1 MSDNFQ
7 EIVDFIRGYYNKPE
21 GLIGLHEP
29 IFVGNERNYVMDSID
44 STFVSSVGQYV
55 NRLESMMQDYTGAS
69 MAVATVNGT
78 AALHIALMVAGVGK
92 DDLVITQ
99 PLTFIASC
107 NAISYLGASPIFIDN
122 DRKTLGLSAAKLK
135 SFLDENA
142 RVSEG
147 GCFHKT
153 IGRKISA
160 CVPMHTFGHP
170 VDLDGVLEVCA
181 EFKIP
186 VVEDAAESIG
196 SRYKGKHTGTL
207 GLLGAFSF
215 NGNKTITSGGGGV
228 VVTNNVELGKRAKH
242 LTTQAKVPHA
252 WEFIHD
258 SVGYNYRMPNINAA
272 LACAQLEMVDKF
284 VSSKRELA
292 KKYKVFFSNLSIEFV
307 DEPIDTF
314 SNFWLNSVLF
324 KDRQERDSFLE
335 FSNSKNVSTRPVWT
349 LMNKLPMFKDCITT
363 DLSSAIDLE
372 SRLVS
377 LPSSAKL

>member
-1 MSDNFQ
+1 
-7 EIVDFIRGYYNKPE
+7 
-21 GLIGLHEP
+21 
-29 IFVGNERNYVMDSID
+29 
-44 STFVSSVGQYV
+44 
-55 NRLESMMQDYTGAS
+55 
-69 MAVATVNGT
+69 
-78 AALHIALMVAGVGK
+78 
-92 DDLVITQ
+92 
-99 PLTFIASC
+99 
-107 NAISYLGASPIFIDN
+107 
-122 DRKTLGLSAAKLK
+122 
-135 SFLDENA
+135 
-142 RVSEG
+142 
-147 GCFHKT
+147 
-153 IGRKISA
+153 
-160 CVPMHTFGHP
+160 MHTFGHP

>member
-1 MSDNFQ
+1 
-7 EIVDFIRGYYNKPE
+7 
-21 GLIGLHEP
+21 
-29 IFVGNERNYVMDSID
+29 
-44 STFVSSVGQYV
+44 
-55 NRLESMMQDYTGAS
+55 MQDYTVAS